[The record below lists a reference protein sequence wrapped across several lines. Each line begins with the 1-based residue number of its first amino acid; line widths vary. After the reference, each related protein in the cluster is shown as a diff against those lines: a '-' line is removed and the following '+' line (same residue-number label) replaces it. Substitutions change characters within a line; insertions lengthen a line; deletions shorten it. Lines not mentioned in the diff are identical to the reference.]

1 MALKNKRR
9 GREGNSVN
17 VDLSGVE
24 TSRRAIP
31 EGTYSLVVNQVEQKT
46 SREGNPMISFE
57 FEVSEGPHK
66 GAKLF
71 ENCSLQPQA
80 LFKLK
85 SVLMALGMEIP
96 NKAFD
101 LNLKDL
107 IGLECEV
114 EVGHETYEGKKRAR
128 ILEYINPE
136 ESGDS
141 KEEEDEEEEEEE
153 SEDLEDTLSEMDKD
167 ELKDLALELD
177 IPKKKVLAAKKVKDL
192 VALILDEAD
201 EDDIREALVES
212 SSDEEEPEEDEDDE
226 VDYSEMSLSELK
238 AECKDRGLKVK
249 KGMDKDDLIELL
261 EEDDEEG

>member
-1 MALKNKRR
+1 MAPKNKRR
-9 GREGNSVN
+9 GREGSSVN

-24 TSRRAIP
+24 ASRRAIP

-46 SREGNPMISFE
+46 SREGNPMIAFE

-85 SVLMALGMEIP
+85 SVLLALGMEIP

-141 KEEEDEEEEEEE
+141 EEEEDEGEG
-153 SEDLEDTLSEMDKD
+153 EDLEDTLSEMDKD

-201 EDDIREALVES
+201 EDDIREALGDD
-212 SSDEEEPEEDEDDE
+212 SDGEEPDEDGDDE